1 MKIMAFA
8 TALTLALGALTLPF
22 SESGYN
28 FAYKAAASAQAGTND
43 FKYDSADI
51 FTADSLLDRAILP
64 DGERIFDHDP
74 ILAYT
79 PTTRD
84 WLFKQT
90 AEEVV
95 DNSLYMKQ

>member
-8 TALTLALGALTLPF
+8 TALTLALGALTLPL

-64 DGERIFDHDP
+64 DGERI
-74 ILAYT
+74 LT
-79 PTTRD
+79 TTRY
-84 WLFKQT
+84 WHIRLLPVIGCLNKQR
-90 AEEVV
+90 
-95 DNSLYMKQ
+95 KR

>member
-51 FTADSLLDRAILP
+51 S
-64 DGERIFDHDP
+64 
-74 ILAYT
+74 
-79 PTTRD
+79 
-84 WLFKQT
+84 
-90 AEEVV
+90 
-95 DNSLYMKQ
+95 